1 MLYRGQHLHFGS
13 TRSHFHYILLRLRF
27 TSSSLTSVFV
37 RDEQN
42 FEDISLFTHTRK
54 KNLKQIRRGLFYVHT
69 QLPVDLPP
77 RMLASIEIHIVFN
90 PLQIIILILNASY
103 KKFFQLEKLKK
114 ILVAV
119 ACCVLRHFSRP
130 YGCPL

>member
-13 TRSHFHYILLRLRF
+13 TRSHFHYILLMLRF

-42 FEDISLFTHTRK
+42 FEDISLFTHTHK
-54 KNLKQIRRGLFYVHT
+54 KILHEYVEVYYVHT

-119 ACCVLRHFSRP
+119 ACCVIFQDLMVAPS
-130 YGCPL
+130 